1 VGSAGISLSGGQ
13 KQRLA
18 LARAVYAKKELVI
31 LDDVFSGL
39 DAETEELVFNRLL
52 RKQGLLQQMQV
63 TVLLVTHAVHRLPYS
78 NHVIA
83 LDNMG
88 RIAEQG
94 SFDKLKDSGGYVQD
108 LAAKLKG
115 EDDSSS
121 EEDNGDELQPIKL
134 VPTFPA
140 DQEEFNAQTEELNRQ
155 TGDFQV
161 YKYYFASIGWKY
173 NTAFIGF
180 VALYGTAG
188 KLTEFVV
195 TYWTDAVAARGNEAN
210 GFYLEM
216 YTLLASLGLAGLM
229 GGAYV
234 FLLKVVPKTASVL
247 HERLLRTVMAAPLSF
262 FTSTDTGT
270 TTNR

>member
-1 VGSAGISLSGGQ
+1 LSGGQ

-39 DAETEELVFNRLL
+39 DAETEEQVFNRLL
-52 RKQGLLQQMQV
+52 GKQGLFQQMKI

-83 LDNMG
+83 LDAMG
-88 RIAEQG
+88 RITEQG
-94 SFDKLKDSGGYVQD
+94 SFEILKNSGGYVQS
-108 LAAKLKG
+108 LATKHKG
-115 EDDSSS
+115 EYDSSS
-121 EEDNGDELQPIKL
+121 GGNPPDTAAPIKL

-161 YKYYFASIGWKY
+161 YKYYFAAISWKD
-173 NTAFIGF
+173 NLCFLFF
-180 VALYGTAG
+180 VILFGTAG

-195 TYWTDAVAARGNEAN
+195 TYCKYFPA
-210 GFYLEM
+210 LI
-216 YTLLASLGLAGLM
+216 S
-229 GGAYV
+229 
-234 FLLKVVPKTASVL
+234 
-247 HERLLRTVMAAPLSF
+247 RLSELS
-262 FTSTDTGT
+262 
-270 TTNR
+270 